1 MGILNFVDVA
11 KLVNRIGTITIP
23 ETPSDEEPGQWALH
37 VSTVQVGGITSE
49 VKVLYLY
56 ADATMEGT
64 RRARLLCS
72 KASNQTPIQVVYADS
87 LLKKSRTVV
96 QSFNE
101 KAKSVLGLTEYF
113 SSFIRTQTETYVR
126 KVRSLDFKNY
136 VDPHVKV
143 AETFTRK
150 VPNPALSFLLD
161 PDMTGSHFT
170 GTLGVILGEPGQGKT
185 FMSRYLADA
194 CAARKMIPI
203 YVHSEQW
210 SRMQQDELS
219 SLWKTIVHSFRYFES
234 PIGWIDGAEEQFLR
248 VALRTGLFRI
258 IFDGFDE
265 FVLWNKGTVDAIETM
280 RSLQALSDDTGT
292 RILISS
298 RTSFWASEVEDEEGL
313 EGRPRHLF
321 RIQPFDE
328 NNAQRYFDQRF
339 ASDSSKGKAALQLFR
354 DLRQKV
360 DSKSMEF
367 VGRGFFLFL
376 IADLVERG
384 FSMNSLSLQGRTV
397 FNWMA
402 EALCEREKRRQD
414 LSLTARQ
421 QLDAVSNF
429 AEFVVRGEA
438 PSGETLSLVLQAA
451 SELST
456 SEADALVAPNGKLK
470 DHPLLQRDTHSG
482 DWRFVQEQIRYNLLA
497 ERLIELCADSGR
509 FSELGNLVIS
519 SHFDLQLQADVAF
532 SVVEQVFELSD
543 ASSSETKLR
552 QIIEALLALQKS
564 DEDNLSHTNASSLA
578 TSIALLT
585 TNRIHGKGS
594 AHTERASFL
603 ASMFPNGAMRG
614 LFFSGS
620 LVRFDFSGFRF
631 EDSVFHQVSWANCKF
646 SSDSSFVRCR
656 FVGGSISACD
666 DLGLAN
672 FGNSCHFDADS
683 KGIVNAE
690 IVRSGRRAYAED
702 DLRADLN
709 CLISKFIPKDG
720 LGVKT
725 VEARSLERGTIGNS
739 INKEKVIESFRRKIL
754 DQYVLSGHSG
764 TGYRVREEAK
774 SSFIYFS
781 SNGVYTGLLGDL
793 FDELAA
799 RLL

>member
-1 MGILNFVDVA
+1 MDILNFVDVA

-23 ETPSDEEPGQWALH
+23 ETPSDEEPGHWALH

-64 RRARLLCS
+64 RRARVLCS
-72 KASNQTPIQVVYADS
+72 KANDRTPIQVVYADS
-87 LLKKSRTVV
+87 LLKKNKAVV

-161 PDMTGSHFT
+161 PDMTGSQFT
-170 GTLGVILGEPGQGKT
+170 GTLGVLLGEPGQGKT

-194 CAARKMIPI
+194 CAARKTIPI

-298 RTSFWASEVEDEEGL
+298 RTSFWESEVEDEEGL

-339 ASDSSKGKAALQLFR
+339 AADSGKGKAALQLFR

-384 FSMNSLSLQGRTV
+384 FSMDSLSLQGRTV

-402 EALCEREKRRQD
+402 EALCERERRRQD

-421 QLDAVSNF
+421 QLDAISNF
-429 AEFVVRGEA
+429 AEFVVRGEV
-438 PSGETLSLVLQAA
+438 PSGETLSLVLQGA

-470 DHPLLQRDTHSG
+470 DHPLLQRDMHSG
-482 DWRFVQEQIRYNLLA
+482 AWCFVQEQIRYNLLA

-509 FSELGNLVIS
+509 SSELGNLVTS

-532 SVVEQVFELSD
+532 SIVEQVFELSD
-543 ASSSETKLR
+543 AKSGEAKLK
-552 QIIEALLALQKS
+552 QIIEALLALQKAA
-564 DEDNLSHTNASSLA
+564 DDSHTNASSLA
-578 TSIALLT
+578 TAIALLT
-585 TNRIHGKGS
+585 TNRIYGKGS
-594 AHTERASFL
+594 AHAERAAFL
-603 ASMFPNGAMRG
+603 MSMFPNHVMRG
-614 LFFSGS
+614 LFFFGS
-620 LVRFDFSGFRF
+620 LARFDFSGFKF

-656 FVGGSISACD
+656 FVGGSIAACN
-666 DLGLAN
+666 DLGLAS
-672 FGNSCHFDADS
+672 FGNTCHFDADAKS
-683 KGIVNAE
+683 IINAE

-739 INKEKVIESFRRKIL
+739 INKEKVIDYFRRKIL

-764 TGYRVREEAK
+764 TGYQVREEAK
-774 SSFIYFS
+774 PSFIYFS
-781 SNGVYTGLLGDL
+781 SNAVYTGLLGEL

>member
-1 MGILNFVDVA
+1 MDILNFVDVA
-11 KLVNRIGTITIP
+11 RLVNRIGTITIP
-23 ETPSDEEPGQWALH
+23 ETPSDEDAGQWALH
-37 VSTVQVGGITSE
+37 ASTVQVGGITSQ
-49 VKVLYLY
+49 VNVLYLY

-64 RRARLLCS
+64 RRARQICS
-72 KASNQTPIQVVYADS
+72 KAGNRTPVQVVYADS
-87 LLKKSRTVV
+87 LLKKSKTVV
-96 QSFNE
+96 QSFEE
-101 KAKSVLGLTEYF
+101 KANSVLGLTEYF
-113 SSFIRTQTETYVR
+113 SSFIRTQTENYVG

-143 AETFTRK
+143 ADSFARK
-150 VPNPALSFLLD
+150 VPNPALSYLLD
-161 PDMTGSHFT
+161 PDMTGSRFT
-170 GTLGVILGEPGQGKT
+170 GTLGVLLGEPGQGKT

-194 CAARKMIPI
+194 CASRKTIPI

-298 RTSFWASEVEDEEGL
+298 RTSFWESEVEDEEGA
-313 EGRPRHLF
+313 EARPRHLF

-328 NNAQRYFDQRF
+328 NNAQRYFFQRF
-339 ASDSSKGKAALQLFR
+339 ASDNSKGTAALQLFR

-384 FSMNSLSLQGRTV
+384 FSMDSLSLQGRTV

-402 EALCEREKRRQD
+402 EALCERERRRQD

-429 AEFVVRGEA
+429 AEFVVRGEV
-438 PSGETLSLVLQAA
+438 PSGETLSLVLQGA

-456 SEADALVAPNGKLK
+456 SEADALVSPNGKLK
-470 DHPLLQRDTHSG
+470 DHPLLQRDMDNG
-482 DWRFVQEQIRYNLLA
+482 NWRFVQEQIRYNLLA

-509 FSELGNLVIS
+509 FSELSNLVTS
-519 SHFDLQLQADVAF
+519 SYFDLQLQADVAF
-532 SVVEQVFELSD
+532 SIVEQVFELNDLESG
-543 ASSSETKLR
+543 ETKLR
-552 QIIEALLALQKS
+552 QIIWALLSLQKA
-564 DEDNLSHTNASSLA
+564 DEVYSSHTNASSLA
-578 TSIALLT
+578 TAIALLT
-585 TNRIHGKGS
+585 TNRMLGKGS
-594 AHTERASFL
+594 AHAERASFL
-603 ASMFPNGAMRG
+603 ASMFPNAVMKG
-614 LFFSGS
+614 LFFSGA
-620 LVRFDFSGFRF
+620 LARFDFSGYDF

-646 SSDSSFVRCR
+646 SSDTSFVRCK
-656 FVGGSISACD
+656 FVGGSIAASY

-672 FGNSCHFDADS
+672 FGNTCHFDVDAKS
-683 KGIVNAE
+683 IINAE

-709 CLISKFIPKDG
+709 CLIAKFIPKDG

-725 VEARSLERGTIGNS
+725 VEGRSLERGTIGNS
-739 INKEKVIESFRRKIL
+739 INKEKIIDSFKRRIL
-754 DQYVLSGHSG
+754 DPYVLSGRSG
-764 TGYRVREEAK
+764 TGYRVKEEAK
-774 SSFIYFS
+774 PSFIYFS
-781 SNGVYTGLLGDL
+781 SNGVYTGLLGGL
-793 FDELAA
+793 FDELVA